1 MYFNFIQANF
11 HVSILSNLVTFT
23 PYNSCLLDVH
33 HALPSVHSQMH
44 EISTFDHMD
53 SKCKSRHAKNQSRGA
68 NFTNCWD
75 LRDHTMNLTLNLIA
89 SWPTYANFFNVTLGL
104 DQGESSTRCNPSI
117 REVSWLSIL
126 EHKPKQQGK
135 KKAKWCLQVFVFF
148 QLL

>member
-89 SWPTYANFFNVTLGL
+89 SWPTYANYITLHPLRVETYSCGYGIYESG
-104 DQGESSTRCNPSI
+104 QGHLPISPKAQ
-117 REVSWLSIL
+117 L
-126 EHKPKQQGK
+126 E
-135 KKAKWCLQVFVFF
+135 
-148 QLL
+148 LL